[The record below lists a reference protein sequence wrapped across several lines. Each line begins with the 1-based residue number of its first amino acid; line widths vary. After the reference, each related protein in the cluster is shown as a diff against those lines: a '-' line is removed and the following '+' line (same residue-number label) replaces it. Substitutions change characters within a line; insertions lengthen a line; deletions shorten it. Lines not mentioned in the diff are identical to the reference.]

1 MSKETAIQL
10 KNITKSYPGVIANK
24 NVDFQVNKGEI
35 HALVGENGAGK
46 STLMKILYGIEQPD
60 EGEIVINGSTETI
73 NKVETAINLGIGMV
87 HQEFTLVPSFTAPE
101 NIGLGQEPKN
111 SKGLV
116 DWKGLNKSVMDI
128 AEKYGFKVDP
138 GLKMIDASVGVQQRT
153 EILKTLYRNANIL
166 ILDEPTAVLTPQET
180 DALLNVIRTL
190 VNAGKTVI
198 FITHKLSDVMEIAD
212 REPGKRA
219 GEDQGVT

>member
-1 MSKETAIQL
+1 MSKEIAIHL

-87 HQEFTLVPSFTAPE
+87 HQE
-101 NIGLGQEPKN
+101 
-111 SKGLV
+111 
-116 DWKGLNKSVMDI
+116 
-128 AEKYGFKVDP
+128 
-138 GLKMIDASVGVQQRT
+138 
-153 EILKTLYRNANIL
+153 
-166 ILDEPTAVLTPQET
+166 
-180 DALLNVIRTL
+180 
-190 VNAGKTVI
+190 
-198 FITHKLSDVMEIAD
+198 
-212 REPGKRA
+212 
-219 GEDQGVT
+219 

>member
-1 MSKETAIQL
+1 
-10 KNITKSYPGVIANK
+10 
-24 NVDFQVNKGEI
+24 
-35 HALVGENGAGK
+35 
-46 STLMKILYGIEQPD
+46 
-60 EGEIVINGSTETI
+60 
-73 NKVETAINLGIGMV
+73 MV

-111 SKGLV
+111 SKGLI
-116 DWKGLNKSVMDI
+116 DWKGLNKLVVDI

-180 DALLNVIRTL
+180 DELF
-190 VNAGKTVI
+190 TVI
-198 FITHKLSDVMEIAD
+198 FPKTCWRNIKTCYSSSWFTAIIFNLKLYFVNLTNFHIYNIRFRFNEISKYI
-212 REPGKRA
+212 R
-219 GEDQGVT
+219 

>member
-1 MSKETAIQL
+1 MSKDSIIHL
-10 KNITKSYPGVIANK
+10 KNITKEYPGVVANK

-46 STLMKILYGIEQPD
+46 STLMKILYGIEQPSQ
-60 EGEIVINGSTETI
+60 GEIFINGEKQIIS
-73 NKVETAINLGIGMV
+73 KVESAINLGIGMV

-111 SKGLV
+111 NQGLI
-116 DWKGLNKSVMDI
+116 DWKGLNKLVVDI

-166 ILDEPTAVLTPQET
+166 ILDVVFAVL
-180 DALLNVIRTL
+180 I
-190 VNAGKTVI
+190 
-198 FITHKLSDVMEIAD
+198 S
-212 REPGKRA
+212 
-219 GEDQGVT
+219 

>member
-1 MSKETAIQL
+1 MNKESAIHL

-24 NVDFQVNKGEI
+24 NVEFQVNKGEI

-60 EGEIVINGSTETI
+60 EGEIFINEEKHII

-101 NIGLGQEPKN
+101 NIGLGQEPRN
-111 SKGLV
+111 SKGLI
-116 DWKGLNKSVMDI
+116 DWKGLNKLVVEI

-180 DALLNVIRTL
+180 DELFNVIRTL
-190 VNAGKTVI
+190 VDEGKTVI
-198 FITHKLSDVMEIAD
+198 FITHKLREVMEIAD
-212 REPGKRA
+212 RVTVMRN
-219 GEDQGVT
+219 GEV